1 MSMSQQT
8 RPYSWRYT
16 DVRAGDLTVV
26 VIFMYAPVFSAREL
40 RRERAGLPSL
50 LAINVAVY
58 QAGKRKHW
66 VFTEYDTGIA
76 ERAQWVVGRSSLRQT
91 TAGVHLVV
99 NEKTVTGEPLQLVM
113 SLTPQ
118 TPSGSL
124 VTLSPGKSHYW
135 QSLMPRA
142 EATLQL
148 NGSSVVGHGYHD
160 MNFGTSPLG
169 TDLAGW
175 NWSRLH
181 RANHSIIRYSV
192 NGEADDRLVVAREE
206 QTSTLSVQRSSLS
219 PATESGVMTNG
230 WGLAVP
236 RSVSFGSLG
245 GVMSAGALIE
255 SSPFYTRQESEQRLH
270 QANTGPTETMLTEV
284 ADFSRFRSPLCWW
297 MPYFRSRKADVS
309 ELAPAPEGQVA

>member
-1 MSMSQQT
+1 MTISQHS

-26 VIFMYAPVFSAREL
+26 VIFMYAPVFSAREW
-40 RRERAGLPSL
+40 RRERARLPSL
-50 LAINVAVY
+50 FAVNVAVY

-76 ERAQWVVGRSSLRQT
+76 ERAQWGVGRSSLRQT
-91 TAGVHLVV
+91 AAGVELVV
-99 NEKTVTGEPLQLVM
+99 NEKTVTGESLQLVM

-118 TPSGSL
+118 TPSSSL

-148 NGSSVVGHGYHD
+148 NGAKVVGHGYHD
-160 MNFGTSPLG
+160 MNYGSAPLG
-169 TDLAGW
+169 TDLSGW

-181 RANHSIIRYSV
+181 RANHSIIRYCV
-192 NGEADDRLVVAREE
+192 NGEADDHLVVAREDH
-206 QTSTLSVQRSSLS
+206 TSTLSVPRTSLS
-219 PATESGVMTNG
+219 PANESGVITNG

-255 SSPFYTRQESEQRLH
+255 SSPFYTRQESEQRPQ

-297 MPYFRSRKADVS
+297 MPYFRSRKADVG
-309 ELAPAPEGQVA
+309 ELRATPEGQIA